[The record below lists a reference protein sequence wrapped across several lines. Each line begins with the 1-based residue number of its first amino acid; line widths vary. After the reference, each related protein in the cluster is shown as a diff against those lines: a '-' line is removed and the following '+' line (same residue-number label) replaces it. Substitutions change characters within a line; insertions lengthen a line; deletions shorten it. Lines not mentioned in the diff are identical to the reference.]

1 MKLVGTGMLM
11 ERITEDILGELPLTD
26 RGNIYIL
33 LVSDYFTK
41 LTENVP
47 MANMEA
53 RTVADINLVT

>member
-1 MKLVGTGMLM
+1 MKLVATGMLM